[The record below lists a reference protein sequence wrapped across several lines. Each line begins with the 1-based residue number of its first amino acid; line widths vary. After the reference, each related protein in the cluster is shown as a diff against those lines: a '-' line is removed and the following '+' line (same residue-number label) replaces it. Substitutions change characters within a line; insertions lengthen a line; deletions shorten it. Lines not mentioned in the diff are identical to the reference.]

1 MLKAADARAKELIA
15 NSEEI
20 KMLEAAKQ
28 AALAEAAA
36 EKAKELELQKQLA
49 AQEAAQKDAEYK
61 VDDAIEMLKQPDV
74 HAIVVTRVINLI

>member
-49 AQEAAQKDAEYK
+49 AQEAA
-61 VDDAIEMLKQPDV
+61 
-74 HAIVVTRVINLI
+74 